1 MNENYNNR
9 VSIINFF
16 IGAVGSLPLAR
27 YKFFAKVTDK
37 YERGKFKSH

>member
-1 MNENYNNR
+1 MNENCNNG

-16 IGAVGSLPLAR
+16 IGALGRLPVAR

-37 YERGKFKSH
+37 YERGKFKTH